1 MMKALRARLR
11 LPQRLKDESG
21 VALFEYAIALP
32 VFMMLVFFAIA
43 ICWFWW
49 QQNIAVVALHEG
61 TNLDAI
67 HGGAV
72 YDLPPTGSERTKA
85 ILIAALGATAPDF
98 RTAYHINRVEGVR
111 SFSGSLNLHHAWNI
125 PLLGWFQY
133 TVKGQSFQRN
143 WQFYGGPPI
152 RGPKGEWE

>member
-1 MMKALRARLR
+1 MKRLLARIH
-11 LPQRLKDESG
+11 LPQWLKDESG
-21 VALFEYAIALP
+21 AAMFEYTIALP
-32 VFMMLVFFAIA
+32 IYMMLVFFAVA

-72 YDLPPTGSERTKA
+72 YGQPPTGNERTKA

-98 RTAYHINRVEGVR
+98 RTAYRINRVDGVR
-111 SFSGSLNLHHAWNI
+111 SISGNLNLQHSWNI

-133 TVKGQSFQRN
+133 TVQGQSWQRD
-143 WQFYGGPPI
+143 WVFYGGPPT

>member
-1 MMKALRARLR
+1 MKALRARLR
-11 LPQRLKDESG
+11 LPQWLKDESG
-21 VALFEYAIALP
+21 VSLFEYAIALP

-67 HGGAV
+67 HGGVV

-111 SFSGSLNLHHAWNI
+111 SFSGNLNLHHAWNI

>member
-1 MMKALRARLR
+1 MKAIIERLR
-11 LPQRLKDESG
+11 LPRWLKDESG

-32 VFMMLVFFAIA
+32 VFMMLTFFAIA

-67 HGGAV
+67 HGGVA
-72 YDLPPTGSERTKA
+72 YGLPTSGVERTEA

-98 RTAYHINRVEGVR
+98 RSAYRINRVDGVR
-111 SFSGSLNLHHAWNI
+111 SISGNLSLQHAWNI

-133 TVKGQSFQRN
+133 LVQGQSWQRN